1 MPQTAPDTL
10 LDVLLSRH
18 GPLLRTEDVL
28 RYTGHATTNA
38 LRMAVARGTVGFEV
52 IAIPGRRGRFAR
64 AQDVAAWLASH
75 GIESI

>member
-1 MPQTAPDTL
+1 MLPSAPDPL
-10 LDVLLSRH
+10 LETLLSRH

-38 LRMAVARGTVGFEV
+38 LRMAVKRGTVGFEV
-52 IAIPGRRGRFAR
+52 FAIPGRRGRFAR
-64 AQDVAAWLASH
+64 AQDVAAWLTSH